1 MADIRRKWRI
11 CKKCG
16 DFFIGDESCH
26 TCGSS
31 NYYEMTDEEDKLYD
45 EAVSE
50 GWHIFYTKDLWR
62 KYVFHSGEFSPE
74 EHRKLQRCFNQIAQP
89 FEERERRNQERHTPI
104 YNEDGSLN
112 IEATRKSSPQK
123 VSAIASI
130 HLPKCPTCGSTNV
143 HKMTLGDKAGS
154 ILMLGIFSRKI
165 GKQFKCDNCGY
176 EW

>member
-1 MADIRRKWRI
+1 MKESIKMCKCCGESSRDVDACTLCGSHQLQELTEEEIATVRMA
-11 CKKCG
+11 
-16 DFFIGDESCH
+16 GDEH
-26 TCGSS
+26 WDT
-31 NYYEMTDEEDKLYD
+31 
-45 EAVSE
+45 
-50 GWHIFYTKDLWR
+50 FYFEDLWR
-62 KYVFHSGEFSPE
+62 KYVIYSSAFSPE
-74 EHRKLQRCFNQIAQP
+74 DFEKMKMQGKITFDECKALDLEH
-89 FEERERRNQERHTPI
+89 HTPI

-112 IEATRKSSPQK
+112 IEATRKSPPQN
-123 VSAIASI
+123 VSFVASI